1 MKKYVLTC
9 APAGCRCF
17 AVEARAARPS
27 RARLQEQAVEAMAEA
42 DSLRR
47 LSGLQGAA
55 IDSLQNLLDR
65 MEARLENRA
74 RTARESSDKPRTPEQ
89 AAADSIADLQF
100 RLRQTKI
107 GSFDTTDGP
116 RHTLFG
122 K

>member
-9 APAGCRCF
+9 ALLAAAV

-74 RTARESSDKPRTPEQ
+74 RTARESSDKPADPNRPLQTPSPTCSS
-89 AAADSIADLQF
+89 ACSANRSNRRSIP
-100 RLRQTKI
+100 
-107 GSFDTTDGP
+107 TD
-116 RHTLFG
+116 
-122 K
+122 